1 MYSYLLNLTI
11 EASRLIAKLE
21 TMVVTFSIR
30 ATTKFSHV
38 PSNGTELVRF
48 YDANFL
54 WQFSTPPPH
63 ITRPSPGIGSAGLHK
78 AESCLYFAS
87 SPVQR

>member
-30 ATTKFSHV
+30 ATTVLSHV
-38 PSNGTELVRF
+38 PSNGAELVRF
-48 YDANFL
+48 YDACLL
-54 WQFSTPPPH
+54 WQF
-63 ITRPSPGIGSAGLHK
+63 
-78 AESCLYFAS
+78 
-87 SPVQR
+87 

>member
-21 TMVVTFSIR
+21 TTVVTFSIR
-30 ATTKFSHV
+30 ATTVLSHV
-38 PSNGTELVRF
+38 PSNGAELVRF
-48 YDANFL
+48 YDASFL
-54 WQFSTPPPH
+54 WQFSTPPH

-78 AESCLYFAS
+78 AERGDRCL
-87 SPVQR
+87 